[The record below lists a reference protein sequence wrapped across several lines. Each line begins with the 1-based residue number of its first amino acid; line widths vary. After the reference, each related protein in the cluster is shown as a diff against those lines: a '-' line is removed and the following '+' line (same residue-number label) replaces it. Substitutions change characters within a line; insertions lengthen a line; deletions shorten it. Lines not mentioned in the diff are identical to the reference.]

1 MCWLF
6 EDERL
11 NVEGIQ
17 LKDLNVKFHAPEGWT
32 PENSQHIH
40 FKE

>member
-11 NVEGIQ
+11 NVEGTH
-17 LKDLNVKFHAPEGWT
+17 LKNLNMRLHAPEGWI

-40 FKE
+40 SKE